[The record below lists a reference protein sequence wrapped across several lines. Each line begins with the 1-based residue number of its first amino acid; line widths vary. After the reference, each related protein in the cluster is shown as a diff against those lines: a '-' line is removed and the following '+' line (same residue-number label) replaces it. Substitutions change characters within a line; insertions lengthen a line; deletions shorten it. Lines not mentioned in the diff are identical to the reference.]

1 MLAGLCRFSRMGE
14 GVHFFDFLSFRDHP
28 HSLPQGP
35 SLSRAHN
42 VASPSDASEFSR
54 LSPSPLTACR
64 YLCTLL
70 DHSESERKKVKSL
83 SRARLFATPWT
94 VACATLLR
102 PWDFQGK
109 STGVGCHFLLQGIFP
124 TQGSNP
130 GLLHCRQTIYHLS
143 HQGSE
148 RLLLN
153 HDAGILGPWR
163 RRIQSGARDEA

>member
-14 GVHFFDFLSFRDHP
+14 GVHFLDFMSFRDHP

-94 VACATLLR
+94 EACTKLLR

-109 STGVGCHFLLQGIFP
+109 STGVGCYFLLQGILP
-124 TQGSNP
+124 TQGWNP
-130 GLLHCRQTIYHLS
+130 SLLHWQVDSLPLS
-143 HQGSE
+143 HLGSTKLWNC
-148 RLLLN
+148 R
-153 HDAGILGPWR
+153 
-163 RRIQSGARDEA
+163 